1 MSNLGDKNINLIM
14 GDFNAK
20 IGSDNQGYEN
30 VMGVH
35 GLGVMNDNG
44 ERFVNACAI
53 NNIVIGGSVFT
64 HKRIHKATWVSPDQV
79 TENQI
84 DHIGINKMFR
94 RSLQDVRVKR
104 GADVA
109 SDHHL
114 VTARLKLKL
123 RRNGVEQER
132 QKARYNVDFLKDP
145 STAEEYKV
153 ALANRFKVL
162 QELYDEDE
170 GVDINSQWSHIKDA
184 VNTTCEEI
192 IGRRKPQQKDWISV
206 ETMRKIQTRRDKKE
220 AVNSSCTRAAK
231 VTAQKE
237 HTAANR
243 EVKKSVKTDKRNFV
257 EGLAQEAEKAAASR
271 NMKQL
276 YDTTRKLAG
285 KFKKSERPIRDKKG
299 IVLMGADKQLNRWAE
314 HFEELLNRPVP
325 QNQPD
330 IQPAESDLP
339 IDCNKPTREE
349 IKKAI
354 THMKN
359 GKVAGPDGIPAEALK
374 ADVNTSVEMLY
385 SLFEEIWEKEEIPA
399 EWKEGYLIK
408 IPKKGDLSRC
418 DNYRGITLLSV
429 PGKILNRINL
439 ERMKGKVDQTLRE
452 QQAGFRQDRSCT
464 DQIATLR
471 IIVEQS
477 IKWNSSLYI
486 NFVDYEKAFDSVD
499 RETLWKVLRH
509 YGVPKKLVNM
519 IKNSYEGMSC
529 RVIHEGQLTKNFEVR
544 TGVRQ
549 GCLLSPFLFI
559 LVIDWVMKTAT
570 KEKRNGI

>member
-1 MSNLGDKNINLIM
+1 
-14 GDFNAK
+14 
-20 IGSDNQGYEN
+20 
-30 VMGVH
+30 
-35 GLGVMNDNG
+35 
-44 ERFVNACAI
+44 
-53 NNIVIGGSVFT
+53 
-64 HKRIHKATWVSPDQV
+64 
-79 TENQI
+79 
-84 DHIGINKMFR
+84 
-94 RSLQDVRVKR
+94 
-104 GADVA
+104 
-109 SDHHL
+109 
-114 VTARLKLKL
+114 
-123 RRNGVEQER
+123 
-132 QKARYNVDFLKDP
+132 
-145 STAEEYKV
+145 
-153 ALANRFKVL
+153 
-162 QELYDEDE
+162 
-170 GVDINSQWSHIKDA
+170 
-184 VNTTCEEI
+184 
-192 IGRRKPQQKDWISV
+192 
-206 ETMRKIQTRRDKKE
+206 
-220 AVNSSCTRAAK
+220 
-231 VTAQKE
+231 
-237 HTAANR
+237 
-243 EVKKSVKTDKRNFV
+243 
-257 EGLAQEAEKAAASR
+257 
-271 NMKQL
+271 MKQL

-285 KFKKSERPIRDKKG
+285 KFKKSERPVRDKNG
-299 IVLMGADKQLNRWAE
+299 SVLMGADKQLNRWAE
-314 HFEELLNRPVP
+314 HFEELLNRPAP

-330 IQPAESDLP
+330 IQPAETDLP

-349 IKKAI
+349 IKKSI

-418 DNYRGITLLSV
+418 DNYRGITLFSV
-429 PGKILNRINL
+429 PGKILNRIIL

-471 IIVEQS
+471 IIMEQS

-570 KEKRNGI
+570 KEKRNGIQWTMLTQLDDLDFADDLALLSHSNRQMQDKTTELALISERVGLKINKRKTKILRTNATCESPIKLDGETLDEVKDFRYLGSIVDMHGGTEADVKKGSAKQG

>member
-1 MSNLGDKNINLIM
+1 
-14 GDFNAK
+14 
-20 IGSDNQGYEN
+20 
-30 VMGVH
+30 
-35 GLGVMNDNG
+35 
-44 ERFVNACAI
+44 
-53 NNIVIGGSVFT
+53 
-64 HKRIHKATWVSPDQV
+64 
-79 TENQI
+79 
-84 DHIGINKMFR
+84 
-94 RSLQDVRVKR
+94 
-104 GADVA
+104 
-109 SDHHL
+109 
-114 VTARLKLKL
+114 
-123 RRNGVEQER
+123 
-132 QKARYNVDFLKDP
+132 
-145 STAEEYKV
+145 
-153 ALANRFKVL
+153 
-162 QELYDEDE
+162 
-170 GVDINSQWSHIKDA
+170 
-184 VNTTCEEI
+184 
-192 IGRRKPQQKDWISV
+192 
-206 ETMRKIQTRRDKKE
+206 
-220 AVNSSCTRAAK
+220 
-231 VTAQKE
+231 
-237 HTAANR
+237 
-243 EVKKSVKTDKRNFV
+243 
-257 EGLAQEAEKAAASR
+257 
-271 NMKQL
+271 
-276 YDTTRKLAG
+276 
-285 KFKKSERPIRDKKG
+285 
-299 IVLMGADKQLNRWAE
+299 
-314 HFEELLNRPVP
+314 
-325 QNQPD
+325 
-330 IQPAESDLP
+330 
-339 IDCNKPTREE
+339 
-349 IKKAI
+349 
-354 THMKN
+354 MKN

-429 PGKILNRINL
+429 PGKILNRIIL

-477 IKWNSSLYI
+477 IEWNSSLYI

-570 KEKRNGI
+570 KEKRNGIQWTMLTQLDDLDFADDLALLSHSHRQIQDKTTELALISERVGLKINKRKTKILRTNATCETPIMLEGETLDEVKDFRYQGSIVDTHGGTEADVKKRISKARVAFHLLRNVWKSKVIGETTKIRLFNTNVKSVLLYGVETWRINKTTLIRIQTFVNHCLATTGEDCPRQDSLEKCCGWPMLQEELRA